1 MLGHSTIL
9 PYLYLRSRVDRV
21 FVDTNELF
29 PFTVMDLILRLA
41 EDRLLGFVWTDELL
55 TEWERVIVED
65 GHEPRNQPRQ
75 WQPRSERLSPTADAL
90 GFRG

>member
-29 PFTVMDLILRLA
+29 PFTVMDLILSLA

-65 GHEPRNQPRQ
+65 GHRTSESAASEQL
-75 WQPRSERLSPTADAL
+75 RSERLSPTADAL
-90 GFRG
+90 SFRG